1 MERELRQRVRRDLEE
16 EIRAFRSS
24 SVRRSRWGWLRG
36 VRRAVGMPV
45 AELARR
51 MKVGTSEVYRLEVA
65 EQKDTITL
73 GKLRAAAAALGCE
86 LVYAVV
92 PARGTLEDLADGVE
106 RERLRRRAEGPKRGP
121 KGDPYGLLKTV
132 KTMLALTEWNLGS
145 TKSRNSQ
152 RKKA

>member
-106 RERLRRRAEGPKRGP
+106 R
-121 KGDPYGLLKTV
+121 
-132 KTMLALTEWNLGS
+132 
-145 TKSRNSQ
+145 
-152 RKKA
+152 